1 MAITVVLTVVGSIL
15 AALGCIIGFLFYR
28 GYGKIKA
35 KKMDGKSTP
44 RHFFALQR
52 DVPRICTIHNPY

>member
-1 MAITVVLTVVGSIL
+1 MAITVVLTVVGGIL

-35 KKMDGKSTP
+35 KKMDGKVYFSLSLHCGVCPGST
-44 RHFFALQR
+44 LS
-52 DVPRICTIHNPY
+52 